1 MSQKLS
7 VPVGYFG
14 KVPSRGDFV
23 RSTDSHQLM
32 ALLDRWAAHTIE
44 LLARHPD
51 WKQLYDGSGEIRY
64 AFLGSRSRSVIGGLF
79 LPSRDQ
85 SQRRFPFLS
94 AVKLEVGDPLGFIG
108 RSALALSRPW
118 SALSR
123 ASRDVVVA
131 EDAGDAL
138 RGLGETRFEIDVD
151 PAAHAPAFDD
161 FIELQTIRSLEDALR
176 DANHADVHLR
186 QMLPALGLLLQPI
199 LVGGGVAV
207 DKGLELPLP
216 KDPLYRPLVA
226 AFWLDLVAAFL
237 ARGDFELAVLIRE
250 SPRASLIVG
259 FNGADNQTLL
269 AAFDP
274 QVADEYLIRMHEAA
288 WVEEQLAS
296 DYAMNRLASYLD
308 RGDLSLKTARNVFRE
323 TFLGVV

>member
-1 MSQKLS
+1 MSQRLS

-32 ALLDRWAAHTIE
+32 ALVDRWAAHTIE
-44 LLARHPD
+44 LLVRHPD
-51 WKQLYDGSGEIRY
+51 WKRLYDSSGEIRY
-64 AFLGSRSRSVIGGLF
+64 AFLGSRSRTVIGGLF

-94 AVKLEVGDPLGFIG
+94 AVKLEVVDPLGFIG

-118 SALSR
+118 AGLAR
-123 ASRDVVVA
+123 ASRDVVAA
-131 EDAGDAL
+131 EDAAEAL
-138 RGLGETRFEIDVD
+138 RGLADARVEIDVD

-161 FIELQTIRSLEDALR
+161 FLELQTVGNLQEALR
-176 DANHADVHLR
+176 DADQPGTALR
-186 QMLPALGLLLQPI
+186 QVLPALGLLLQPI
-199 LVGGGVAV
+199 LVGGGVSV

-216 KDPLYRPLVA
+216 RDPLHRPLTA
-226 AFWLDLVAAFL
+226 AFWLDLIAAFL
-237 ARGDFELAVLIRE
+237 ARGDFELAVLIRDT
-250 SPRASLIVG
+250 PRPSLIVG
-259 FNGADNQTLL
+259 FNGADDQTLL

-274 QVADEYLIRMHEAA
+274 QVADAYLIRMHDAA

-296 DYAMNRLASYLD
+296 DYALNRLASYLD
-308 RGDLSLKTARNVFRE
+308 REDLSLSTARKVFRE
-323 TFLGVV
+323 TFLGAV